1 MGAEHSDAKRK
12 LLEKYLRGEVGAP
25 AETQRIGPRPAGE
38 RIPLSHAQEQV
49 WVHAQMAPEVPLYN
63 EPVTIHYS
71 GPLDVGAL
79 ERSFNEIL
87 RRHEAWRTCFGVVDG
102 QPFQEITKQ
111 LSISLPVIDLRT
123 IPAEERDAPAGAIA
137 TADARIPID
146 LGKTPL
152 FRTRLIRIAD
162 EEHRLYLT
170 LSHIIFD
177 GVAIYRVFLP
187 ELAALYKAYSAGE
200 SSPLPELAIQYPDY
214 AAWERRTY
222 TGEALAK
229 DVEFWR
235 EKLSG
240 PLPEVYLA
248 TDRPHLRS
256 RIFRG
261 SMYPFRLNGKL
272 TTDLRDFCR
281 REGVSLFHALLAGFA
296 ALLYRHSGEERIPI
310 GSVTAG
316 RNRPETTALLG
327 YFLNTVVLPADLSGE
342 PSFRSLVQR
351 ARDWTIDALDHDRVP
366 FDYLV
371 RELKISRDPSRNPL
385 FQALFSLEPPMPDV
399 DPAWRLTQMDVDTGA
414 TKYDLYLEL
423 DERSDEVLARFHY
436 STDLFDRETM
446 VRMAADW
453 QQVLGY
459 GAAHADARVSELPVL
474 STEDEGRIV
483 VEWNRTEQSY
493 PDACIHQLFES
504 QAARSPEVIAVA
516 IQNLQLTYRELN
528 ERANQLGHYLVRCGV
543 GPEVPVG
550 LCLNRGAEMVV
561 ALLAVL
567 KAGGAYVPLDPRLPD
582 ERLATMLADVEPKTI
597 ITDRSQHRE
606 VFGASAI
613 HLDSDWKLISGES
626 TENLHREVRPS
637 TLAYVMYTSGSTG
650 RPKGVAVEHRSVVN
664 LLHSMQREAGLSPE
678 DVLLA
683 VTTLSFDIAGLEIFL
698 PLITGARLFVASDAD
713 VVDGNRLGEL
723 LVESG
728 ATLMQATPTTW
739 RLLIAAGWPGAA
751 NLTIFCGG
759 EELTPDLAQQLARRC
774 GSVWNVYGPTETT
787 IWSSIYRV
795 GGNEEDTVP
804 IGRPLANTSIYILD
818 AHLEPVPV
826 NVTGEIYIGGVGV
839 ARGYLNR
846 AELTAERFVT
856 TSVEA
861 GKSARLYRTGDL
873 GRFRANGNIEC
884 LGRLDNQIK
893 LRGQRIELGEIESVL
908 ASHPAVGQAVVT
920 ISGNSA
926 EQQKLSAYVV
936 AKAGV
941 SSPAAGELRRYLR
954 TKLPEHMVPTSF
966 SQIESVP
973 QLPSGKVNRA
983 ALASIGSELLLD
995 RQELAAP
1002 RNEMETKLAEI
1013 WRELLEVKQ
1022 VGIEQNFFELGGH
1035 SLLALQVTARIR
1047 RTFEVEL
1054 PVRSV
1059 FEAPTIAGLAGEVQ
1073 KAQALGLKVKNK
1085 IPQHSANTRPAD
1097 ADQEELLTQLD
1108 KLPAQEVRS
1117 LLKDLLDG
1125 KNNYEFRS

>member
-1 MGAEHSDAKRK
+1 MGAEYSDAKRK
-12 LLEKYLRGEVGAP
+12 LLEKYLRGELGAR
-25 AETQRIGPRPAGE
+25 AETQRIDPRPPGE

-71 GPLDVGAL
+71 GPLDVAAL
-79 ERSFNEIL
+79 ECSFNEIL
-87 RRHEAWRTCFGVVDG
+87 RRHEAWRTCFVVVDG
-102 QPFQEITKQ
+102 QPFQEVAEQ
-111 LSISLPVIDLRT
+111 LSISLPVIDLRN
-123 IPAEERDAPAGAIA
+123 IPEEQRDATAVALA
-137 TADARIPID
+137 TADAQIPID

-152 FRTRLIRIAD
+152 FRPRLVRMAD

-187 ELAALYKAYSAGE
+187 ELAALYKAYAAAE
-200 SSPLPELAIQYPDY
+200 PSPLPELAIQYPDY
-214 AAWERRTY
+214 AAWERRTL
-222 TGEALAK
+222 TRETLAK
-229 DVEFWR
+229 DIEFWR

-248 TDRPHLRS
+248 TDRPHTRTQT
-256 RIFRG
+256 FRG

-272 TTDLRDFCR
+272 ATELRNFCR

-316 RNRPETTALLG
+316 RNRPETEPLLG
-327 YFLNTVVLPADLSGE
+327 YFLNTVVIPADLSRN

-351 ARDWTIDALDHDRVP
+351 ARNWTIDALDHDRVP

-371 RELKISRDPSRNPL
+371 RELRVQRDLNRSPL
-385 FQALFSLEPPMPDV
+385 FQAMFSLEPPMPEV

-423 DERSDEVLARFHY
+423 DERANEILARFHY
-436 STDLFDRETM
+436 STDLFDRDTM

-453 QQVLGY
+453 QRLLEY
-459 GAAHADARVSELPVL
+459 GVAHADARVSELPVL
-474 STEDEGRIV
+474 SADDQRRIV
-483 VEWNRTEQSY
+483 VEWNCTGQSY
-493 PDACIHQLFES
+493 PDVCIHELFES
-504 QAARSPEVIAVA
+504 QAARSPEFVAVA
-516 IQNLQLTYRELN
+516 APGSRLTYRELN
-528 ERANQLGHYLVRCGV
+528 ERANQLAHDLVRSGV

-582 ERLATMLADVEPKTI
+582 ERLARMLADVKPKTI

-606 VFGASAI
+606 VFGVSAI
-613 HLDSDWKLISGES
+613 YVDSDWNLISSES
-626 TENLHREVRPS
+626 TENLNREVRPS
-637 TLAYVMYTSGSTG
+637 SLAYVMYTSGSTG

-664 LLHSMQREAGLSPE
+664 LLHSMQREPGLSAQ

-698 PLITGARLFVASDAD
+698 PLITGARLFIASDAD

-739 RLLIAAGWPGAA
+739 RLLIAAGWPGAP
-751 NLTIFCGG
+751 NLTILCGG
-759 EELTPDLAQQLARRC
+759 EEMTPDLAQQLARRC

-787 IWSSIYRV
+787 IWSSMYRV
-795 GGNEEDTVP
+795 SGNEESTVS

-818 AHLEPVPV
+818 AHLQPVPA
-826 NVTGEIYIGGVGV
+826 NVTGEIYIGGDGV

-846 AELTAERFVT
+846 PELTAERFVAI
-856 TSVEA
+856 SVEA
-861 GKSARLYRTGDL
+861 GKSVRLYRTGDL

-908 ASHPAVGQAVVT
+908 ASHPGVGQAVVT

-936 AKAGV
+936 AKGGV
-941 SSPAAGELRRYLR
+941 SSPADGELRRYLR
-954 TKLPEHMVPTSF
+954 TKLPEHMIPASYW
-966 SQIESVP
+966 QLEALP
-973 QLPSGKVNRA
+973 LLPSGKVNRSA
-983 ALASIGSELLLD
+983 LVGSGGRALADHE
-995 RQELAAP
+995 ELAAP

-1047 RTFEVEL
+1047 RAFEVEL

-1059 FEAPTIAGLAGEVQ
+1059 FEAPTIAALALEVQ
-1073 KAQALGLKVKNK
+1073 KAQALGLKTRTKF
-1085 IPQHSANTRPAD
+1085 PQRPNHASP
-1097 ADQEELLTQLD
+1097 AVSLQEELATQVD
-1108 KLPAQEVRS
+1108 KMPAQDVRD
-1117 LLKDLLDG
+1117 LLKDLLEG
-1125 KNNYEFRS
+1125 KQNYEFRR